1 MVEISAV
8 TASQCYICLQVCC
21 FVVGVYFLV
30 CIIRKLIH
38 EERKKEVD
46 IKQTTGMA
54 IDFSGEWMTCLL
66 QVSRPAAEY
75 ARCKMPAAE
84 FLLRRAFCMTGLSVN
99 VSRLMMCFIFMVRK
113 QNKCDL
119 IPMPVS
125 LHYKVTAR
133 RDNTLFMLW
142 ENGTKGLSVLLGR
155 TIWKEQ
161 PRTISRLSL

>member
-1 MVEISAV
+1 MVPL
-8 TASQCYICLQVCC
+8 TVCC

-30 CIIRKLIH
+30 CIIRKPIH

-46 IKQTTGMA
+46 RKQTTGIA

-66 QVSRPAAEY
+66 QMSRPAAEY
-75 ARCKMPAAE
+75 ARCKMPAAG

-125 LHYKVTAR
+125 PHCKVTAR
-133 RDNTLFMLW
+133 CDNRLFMLW
-142 ENGTKGLSVLLGR
+142 ENGTKGLSALLGR

-161 PRTISRLSL
+161 PCTVSRLSL

>member
-75 ARCKMPAAE
+75 ARSENRTSVISSPCQ
-84 FLLRRAFCMTGLSVN
+84 FLYITKSLQDVTTHCSCSGRMGLRACLYCLEEQSGRNNHALS
-99 VSRLMMCFIFMVRK
+99 
-113 QNKCDL
+113 
-119 IPMPVS
+119 
-125 LHYKVTAR
+125 HETVT
-133 RDNTLFMLW
+133 
-142 ENGTKGLSVLLGR
+142 TKKR
-155 TIWKEQ
+155 T
-161 PRTISRLSL
+161 